1 MAKLVTVATYTD
13 SIQGELARARLNEC
27 DIACVIHGGQSIRH
41 PNGTFGQNVR
51 LQVNE
56 EDVEAA
62 RTLLT
67 LDVSGYD
74 DELTALEAE
83 GSDSP
88 EAEEMPKLGGHCPRC
103 DSDNVMVTPFTWDKF
118 FWSAF
123 LLFLPL
129 LFLKRDHECAMCG
142 MTWRA

>member
-1 MAKLVTVATYTD
+1 MAKLVTVATYD
-13 SIQGELARARLNEC
+13 DPLQGELAKARLNES
-27 DIACVIHGGQSIRH
+27 DIPCVIQG
-41 PNGTFGQNVR
+41 GQNVR
-51 LQVNE
+51 HLNGISGWRVNLQVNE
-56 EDVEAA
+56 EDAVAA
-62 RTLLT
+62 RSLLS
-67 LDVSGYD
+67 LDLSGYD

-88 EAEEMPKLGGHCPRC
+88 DAEEMPKSGEHCPRC
-103 DSDNVMVTPFTWDKF
+103 GSDTLMITPFTWDKF

-142 MTWRA
+142 MTWRG